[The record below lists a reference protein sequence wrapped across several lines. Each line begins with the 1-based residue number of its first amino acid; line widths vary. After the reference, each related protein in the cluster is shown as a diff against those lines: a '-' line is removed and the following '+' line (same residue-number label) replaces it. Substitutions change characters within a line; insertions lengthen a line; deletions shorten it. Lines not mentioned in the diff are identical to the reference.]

1 MEQVQVSNVIAAL
14 DRDHANMAA
23 LLDILE
29 SEVLAIEVGK
39 TPDFPLLRNIMLY
52 MTQYPDRFHH
62 PKEDVVFAQLAD
74 RDPGARSD
82 VDRVALEHST
92 IGLAGRN
99 FRKLLRSSAVDSV
112 SVREGLKNAGL
123 DYIRALRKH
132 MLLEEKKLFPL
143 AIAVLTKEDWLAID
157 DKVAAMKDP
166 SFGED
171 IATNYRRLYRLIAD
185 RHSSA
190 SCP

>member
-1 MEQVQVSNVIAAL
+1 MEQVQISNVIAAL
-14 DRDHANMAA
+14 DRDHANMEV

-74 RDPGARSD
+74 RDPEARSD
-82 VDRVALEHST
+82 VDKVALEHST

-99 FRKLLRSSAVDSV
+99 FGKLLRSSAVDSV
-112 SVREGLKNAGL
+112 SLREGLKNAGL
-123 DYIRALRKH
+123 DYIRTLRKH
-132 MLLEEKKLFPL
+132 MLLEEKKLFPM
-143 AIAVLTKEDWLAID
+143 AMAVLTTEDWLAID
-157 DKVAAMKDP
+157 DKVAAMEDS

-171 IATNYRRLYRLIAD
+171 IAAKYRRLFNTITGA
-185 RHSSA
+185 
-190 SCP
+190 